1 MDGFSQDENE
11 DVVDVDEYTDED
23 EVEVIPDD
31 DEDIENVFVQEEN
44 KLELNVGMIFD
55 SVADL
60 FEYYLKYGNENGFP
74 VKKRS
79 SRTDDN
85 GEELNEDEGAWGS
98 SLPNSLSGIEHH
110 DRSSS
115 HDIIPMC
122 KQNGIVRSP
131 LAVRSNIG
139 RPPFKRKES
148 KGEQV
153 VRKKKEQEKKVRE
166 KEKEV
171 SAGSVFGNLN
181 SDKDSTGGLEVI
193 ELGGTQESIT
203 MKDHG
208 RNAPHANHPY
218 NSIDVG
224 FPLHLQCRC
233 LILRMLQLQENG
245 DNFPRA
251 YPPNNFLVTMRALK
265 THLDRTKNLPFV
277 KKISDFRLL
286 FLLSRFPNA
295 NIPALAECV
304 QTETSVPEGCQLLI
318 DSMANAS

>member
-1 MDGFSQDENE
+1 
-11 DVVDVDEYTDED
+11 
-23 EVEVIPDD
+23 
-31 DEDIENVFVQEEN
+31 
-44 KLELNVGMIFD
+44 MIFD

-79 SRTDDN
+79 SRIDDN
-85 GEELNEDEGAWGS
+85 GEFKGILCRHALTVLIHKKVQKVPEKYILRRWRKDVRRQHTKVKISCFDWLQNLDNERYDRMCKVFYEVADLATHNEAKTRLVVDRIKLLCKELNEDEGAWGS

-171 SAGSVFGNLN
+171 GAGSVFGNLN
-181 SDKDSTGGLEVI
+181 SDKDSIGGLEVI
-193 ELGGTQESIT
+193 ELGRTQESIT

-218 NSIDVG
+218 NSIDAG
-224 FPLHLQCRC
+224 FPLHLQ
-233 LILRMLQLQENG
+233 MS
-245 DNFPRA
+245 
-251 YPPNNFLVTMRALK
+251 Y
-265 THLDRTKNLPFV
+265 TKNFT
-277 KKISDFRLL
+277 I
-286 FLLSRFPNA
+286 A
-295 NIPALAECV
+295 GE
-304 QTETSVPEGCQLLI
+304 
-318 DSMANAS
+318 

>member
-1 MDGFSQDENE
+1 MDRFSQDENE
-11 DVVDVDEYTDED
+11 DVIDVDEYTDED

-44 KLELNVGMIFD
+44 KLELNVRMIFD
-55 SVADL
+55 NVADL

-85 GEELNEDEGAWGS
+85 REVRWVSFACSRSGKIESTSRNAFKLHPTTKTECNAMEERCKEETHKDLATHNEAKTRLVVDRIKSLCKELNEDEGAWGS
-98 SLPNSLSGIEHH
+98 SLPNSLPGIERH

-115 HDIIPMC
+115 HDIIPIC
-122 KQNGIVRSP
+122 KQNGIVQSP

-139 RPPFKRKES
+139 LPPFKRKES

-153 VRKKKEQEKKVRE
+153 VRKKKEQEKKVIE

-203 MKDHG
+203 MK
-208 RNAPHANHPY
+208 
-218 NSIDVG
+218 
-224 FPLHLQCRC
+224 
-233 LILRMLQLQENG
+233 
-245 DNFPRA
+245 
-251 YPPNNFLVTMRALK
+251 
-265 THLDRTKNLPFV
+265 V
-277 KKISDFRLL
+277 K
-286 FLLSRFPNA
+286 
-295 NIPALAECV
+295 
-304 QTETSVPEGCQLLI
+304 
-318 DSMANAS
+318 

>member
-1 MDGFSQDENE
+1 MDGFSQDKNE

-44 KLELNVGMIFD
+44 KLELNIGIIFD

-85 GEELNEDEGAWGS
+85 KEVRWVAFACSRMCKVFYEVADLATHNEAKTRLVVDRIKLLCKELNEDEGAWGS
-98 SLPNSLSGIEHH
+98 SLPNSLSGIKHH

-171 SAGSVFGNLN
+171 GAGSVFGNLN
-181 SDKDSTGGLEVI
+181 SDKV
-193 ELGGTQESIT
+193 
-203 MKDHG
+203 
-208 RNAPHANHPY
+208 
-218 NSIDVG
+218 
-224 FPLHLQCRC
+224 
-233 LILRMLQLQENG
+233 
-245 DNFPRA
+245 
-251 YPPNNFLVTMRALK
+251 
-265 THLDRTKNLPFV
+265 
-277 KKISDFRLL
+277 
-286 FLLSRFPNA
+286 
-295 NIPALAECV
+295 
-304 QTETSVPEGCQLLI
+304 
-318 DSMANAS
+318 ASN